1 MVCWTRSNKYLFDL
15 LFHFLRVNDQFGLK
29 FLNQS
34 KIYLMIGFN
43 FISLYE
49 TALIWTAFYKR

>member
-15 LFHFLRVNDQFGLK
+15 LFQILTVIYQSCFQV
-29 FLNQS
+29 LNQS